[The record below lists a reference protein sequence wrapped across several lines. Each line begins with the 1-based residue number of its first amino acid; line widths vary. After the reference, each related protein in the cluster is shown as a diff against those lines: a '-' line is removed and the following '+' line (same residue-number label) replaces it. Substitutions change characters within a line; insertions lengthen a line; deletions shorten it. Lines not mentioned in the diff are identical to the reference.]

1 MHGGSACASR
11 DLRPDLRVRGRTG
24 VRAARALARSR
35 EGSERQV
42 GAFLV
47 LLGAGLAL
55 RLAAVAARASSS
67 R

>member
-1 MHGGSACASR
+1 MRFAISGLIFAF
-11 DLRPDLRVRGRTG
+11 V
-24 VRAARALARSR
+24 AAPAFALLARSR